1 MLGIEMRLLTVFH
14 PQMDEQM
21 EQMNQELEQ
30 YLRFF
35 VDHRQK
41 DWLEWLALAEFVV
54 NNKVHTAT
62 KVLTFIAN
70 YRREL
75 RMGGDIRKKGKVEKA
90 TEFVERMKKVYEEVR
105 AVLKKAQEDMKRQ
118 ADRGRKETEDWRKGD
133 RVLLST
139 KDLVFKERLV
149 RKLVDR
155 YVGPYTIEEVVST
168 DVVKL
173 RLLTSIRIHPVV
185 NISWT
190 VRYKEQMEGQ
200 KREEGKPIEIEGVKE
215 WEIEKILN
223 KRKIRGVDKY
233 LVRWKGFT
241 TEHDTWEKGEDLG
254 NAREALEEFEGRMNA
269 EVRRQEKLDMAE
281 EKDFRR
287 GKLPGKFTVKMLYGW
302 DDGKFE
308 EEYLRKLERN
318 W

>member
-1 MLGIEMRLLTVFH
+1 
-14 PQMDEQM
+14 
-21 EQMNQELEQ
+21 MNQELEQ

-90 TEFVERMKKVYEEVR
+90 TDFVERMKKVYEEVR

-168 DVVKL
+168 NVVKL
-173 RLLTSIRIHPVV
+173 RLPTSIRIHPVV

-190 VRYKEQMEGQ
+190 VRYKEQMEG
-200 KREEGKPIEIEGVKE
+200 
-215 WEIEKILN
+215 
-223 KRKIRGVDKY
+223 
-233 LVRWKGFT
+233 
-241 TEHDTWEKGEDLG
+241 
-254 NAREALEEFEGRMNA
+254 
-269 EVRRQEKLDMAE
+269 
-281 EKDFRR
+281 
-287 GKLPGKFTVKMLYGW
+287 
-302 DDGKFE
+302 
-308 EEYLRKLERN
+308 
-318 W
+318 